1 MFRKLVASDAAELK
15 ITGAMRLVLAASA
28 LLIIYID
35 PSQPDRYVT
44 TTYATLALYTLYSVI
59 LYILALVR
67 VQLNDSVQLWSHWAD
82 LGWYLVLIALSSGTD
97 SIFFMFLFFSVMIV
111 SFRWGFRLG
120 LWTAAVSSILFIII
134 GYEMA
139 PPEPA
144 FELNRFL
151 LRPVYLL
158 VLGYMIAYRGGY
170 QIKLQQK
177 LGLLREISALSNP
190 RFGIDRTIGSNLERL
205 RTFYDADS
213 CISVAT
219 AGGGQLPQFRSARR
233 GDPDAACRAEPIPAD
248 FARQLLAL
256 PKDHAFLYAFRGWGA
271 PRFHEFDVTTREH
284 GRGDQQ
290 VGANL
295 AELLGTRYFITIPTL
310 SQSAILERLY
320 LTAGRDV
327 FRDSDIEFLIH
338 VVDQIAP
345 VLRNIQLVDRLATSA
360 AEEERKRIARD
371 IHDSII
377 QPYIGLKI
385 GLASVH
391 EKMVQSRSR
400 EASGVDEL
408 ENSNSMVEQ
417 RMEELL
423 ALTETGISDLRAF
436 VGRLRHGSDMD
447 GSLPSAL
454 KRFTARFADAT
465 GIETQLEVDEP
476 ISINDRLAAEVF
488 QMVAEGLSNIRRHT
502 HSSRAVIRLGHKGN
516 SLLLEI
522 ENEIANGHVI
532 REFTPRSIAE
542 RAGSLQGSVH
552 TQRSQNGGCTVV
564 VEIPL

>member
-1 MFRKLVASDAAELK
+1 M
-15 ITGAMRLVLAASA
+15 TGAMRLVLAASA

-35 PSQPDRYVT
+35 PSQPDRYVA
-44 TTYATLALYTLYSVI
+44 TTYAILALYTLYSVI

-67 VQLNDSVQLWSHWAD
+67 VQLTESVQLWSHWAD

-120 LWTAAVSSILFIII
+120 LWTAAVSSILFIVI
-134 GYEMA
+134 GYAMA
-139 PPEPA
+139 PPEPV

-205 RTFYDADS
+205 RAFYDADS
-213 CISVAT
+213 CISISS
-219 AGGGQLPQFRSARR
+219 AGAGQKPQFRRARR
-233 GDPDAACRAEPIPAD
+233 DNPDGAYRVEPIPAD
-248 FARQLLAL
+248 FSRQLLAL
-256 PKDHAFLYAFRGWGA
+256 PNDCALLYAFKGWGA
-271 PRFHEFDVTTREH
+271 PRCHEFDVTTGAHR
-284 GRGDQQ
+284 RGDRQI
-290 VGANL
+290 GGNL
-295 AELLGTRYFITIPTL
+295 ADILGTRYLITIPTR
-310 SQSAILERLY
+310 SGSVVLERLY
-320 LTAGRDV
+320 LTASRDV

-338 VVDQIAP
+338 VVDQVAP
-345 VLRNIQLVDRLATSA
+345 VLRNIQLVDRLATTA
-360 AEEERKRIARD
+360 AEEERLRIARD

-385 GLASVH
+385 GLASVR
-391 EKMVQSRSR
+391 EKIIQNR
-400 EASGVDEL
+400 AQAATGADEL
-408 ENSNSMVEQ
+408 ENSDSIVEQ

-465 GIETQLEVDEP
+465 GIETQLEVDAS

-502 HSSRAVIRLGHKGN
+502 HSSRAVIRLEHKGDN
-516 SLLLEI
+516 LLLEI
-522 ENEIANGHVI
+522 ENDVGNGDVI
-532 REFTPRSIAE
+532 REFTPCSIAD
-542 RAGSLQGSVH
+542 RARSLQGSVH
-552 TQRSQNGGCTVV
+552 TQRSQNGGCAVV